1 MPKTESARV
10 MKNPKFGWTGKI
22 LRIDLSL
29 QKYHEVIPED
39 HVYHNFIGGKGMA
52 GYYLANDVTLNW
64 DDPNMPLLFFAGPL
78 VGTPVP
84 TSGRMTVMSKSPL
97 TGTVGD
103 ASVGG
108 KFGTEL
114 KKAGWDGIVV
124 AGRSPNGVGI
134 EINDQTVRF
143 VDATQYKGLAVNQVL
158 QKQDFKNVGSVGVVG
173 PAAENGVRFANII
186 FDGHYAAG
194 RNGLG
199 LVCAAKNLKYI
210 SVTGSQKVKVYDRN
224 ALAGAREDIDR
235 LISASPVL
243 MGELGISNFGT
254 GALYDLTHSRR
265 MMPTDNF
272 RKTFFEPA
280 SHLNAYAYQ
289 KQYSPKKA
297 GCRGCAI
304 QCKKIGKN
312 SEILPEFETM
322 NHFSALLNQAD
333 ISLVVEANAICNN
346 MGMDA
351 ISAGATLAC
360 YAEIGD
366 QQLTK
371 ERILS
376 ILTDMGYGR
385 GVGKQLGQGAF
396 RYAQAQGRGD
406 AAMTVK
412 KLELPAYDP
421 RGAYGMALGYA
432 VATRGGCHLRA
443 YPIAMELLRKPV
455 PTDRFTF
462 DGKARIVKISEDI
475 NAAVDSLTA
484 CKFAFFGASLEEYAR
499 AFSAVTGVDMTGQDL
514 LKTGERIYFH
524 ERMMNYQ
531 NGFDGKDDDLPQR
544 FFTEPG
550 TGSEHIKIPPI
561 PREAFLKARHNYYKI
576 RGADESGAPSEEK
589 AKTLGLTW
597 PV

>member
-1 MPKTESARV
+1 M
-10 MKNPKFGWTGKI
+10 FGWSGKI
-22 LRIDLSL
+22 LRIDLSSHR
-29 QKYHEVIPED
+29 YDVETPD
-39 HVYHNFIGGKGMA
+39 TFVYHHFIGGKGMA
-52 GYYLANDVTLNW
+52 GYYLAEEVTRHW
-64 DDPNMPLLFFAGPL
+64 DDPEMPLLFFTGPL
-78 VGTPVP
+78 VGTSVP
-84 TSGRMTVMSKSPL
+84 TSGRMTVMSRSPL

-114 KKAGWDGIVV
+114 KRAGWDGIVII
-124 AGRSPNGVGI
+124 GRSPNVVGI
-134 EINDQTVRF
+134 DISEETVCF
-143 VDATQYKGLAVNQVL
+143 VDAAEYVGLPVDQVM
-158 QKQDFKNVGSVGVVG
+158 QKPAIQHRGSVGIIG
-173 PAAENGVRFANII
+173 PAAENNVKFANII

-199 LVCAAKNLKYI
+199 LVCAAKNIKYI
-210 SVTGSQKVKVYDRN
+210 SVTGHGKTTVHDPK
-224 ALAGAREDIDR
+224 ALAAARDDISR

-272 RKTFFEPA
+272 KKTYFEPA
-280 SHLNAYAYQ
+280 RALNAYAYQ
-289 KQYSPKKA
+289 QQYQPKKA

-304 QCKKIGKN
+304 QCKKIGMHN
-312 SEILPEFETM
+312 EILPEFETM
-322 NHFSALLNQAD
+322 NHFTALLNQAD
-333 ISLVVEANAICNN
+333 ISLVVEANALCNN
-346 MGMDA
+346 LGMDA

-360 YAEIGD
+360 HAEITGTLLD
-366 QQLTK
+366 KDAVLSLLT
-371 ERILS
+371 E
-376 ILTDMGYGR
+376 MGYGR
-385 GVGKQLGQGAF
+385 GTGKDLGQGAF
-396 RYAQAQGRGD
+396 RYAASQGRKE

-443 YPIAMELLRKPV
+443 YPIATELLRKPV

-475 NAAVDSLTA
+475 NAVVDSLTA
-484 CKFAFFGASLEEYAR
+484 CKFAFFGASVEEYAK
-499 AFSAVTGVDMTGQDL
+499 AFSAVTGLEMTGQDL
-514 LKTGERIYFH
+514 LKAGERIYYH

-531 NGFDGKDDDLPQR
+531 NGFDSKEDDLPYR
-544 FFTEPG
+544 FFSQPG

-561 PREAFLKARHNYYKI
+561 PRAAFLGARKNYYQI
-576 RGADESGAPSEEK
+576 RGVNSNGAPLKETATE
-589 AKTLGLTW
+589 LGLTW
-597 PV
+597 PG